1 MKDQSLRDRI
11 TLFLLGCDLQERN
24 GRVYVYARDGN
35 KWRELGSVSADFVAQ
50 DPEGA
55 RKAIARIQR
64 HHITTPTPGDPE

>member
-1 MKDQSLRDRI
+1 MKHFSLRDRI

-24 GRVYVYARDGN
+24 GRVCVCARDGN
-35 KWRELGSVSADFVAQ
+35 EWRELGSVSADAVAQ

-64 HHITTPTPGDPE
+64 HHITTPGAPNR